1 MEEFCRMYHLVW
13 DWWLRPG
20 TGLREGACS
29 SGAKIETPRRTG
41 QKTARSNPV
50 PRWSIPLCPA
60 VRLLTLLRPASPP
73 PGCCRYREHLRW
85 SRIPAGCRRRR
96 KTGISVPRL
105 FGPVL
110 RHGRDPVPAACCSF
124 AFPTRIILLFLNI
137 FSLYLHV
144 FDIPER
150 ARNTPRNVQRIHEKD
165 E

>member
-50 PRWSIPLCPA
+50 PRWSNPAFAPPGGSLPCFARLC
-60 VRLLTLLRPASPP
+60 P
-73 PGCCRYREHLRW
+73 PGCCRCREHLRW
-85 SRIPAGCRRRR
+85 SCIPAGCRRRR

-124 AFPTRIILLFLNI
+124 AFSTRIICVFEL